1 MNTSNLQGRTVL
13 VTGAGSGIGRETAL
27 LAARRGADLAI
38 CDVDD
43 AGLADAEASARAL
56 GRRVV
61 ARHVDVAD
69 REQMREFADTVHDE
83 LGVVDVLVNNAG
95 VGLGAGLLETKLEDW
110 DWIVAINIMGVVH
123 GCHLFVPRMVERG
136 TGGHVANLSSLA
148 GFYATP
154 SLVAY
159 SATKFA
165 VLGLSESLREELQT
179 ARDRGDR
186 DLPGRHQH
194 SHHLPRPD
202 AGSGRRAGR
211 PRTRRRALSPAQL
224 WPRARRE
231 EHPQG
236 GGAQSLGGARR
247 PGGLVRLRDEALVA
261 AAGRLDRAAH
271 GCPGKAVARYRGM
284 SQRGNQRSSS
294 GSSGSSAPICAFRRS
309 SRSLSRCCSPP
320 AGTNG

>member
-43 AGLADAEASARAL
+43 AGLADVEASARTL
-56 GRRVV
+56 DRRVV
-61 ARHVDVAD
+61 ARRVDVAD

-83 LGVVDVLVNNAG
+83 LGVVDLLVNNAG

-136 TGGHVANLSSLA
+136 TGGHVANLSSAA

-165 VLGLSESLREELQT
+165 VLGLSESLREELQPHGIGVTAICPGIINTPITSSARMRGAAAEPGARERVAALYRRRNYGPDRVARNILKAVERNRSVAPISPEAWFAYAMKRASPRVAGWT
-179 ARDRGDR
+179 ARRM
-186 DLPGRHQH
+186 
-194 SHHLPRPD
+194 D
-202 AGSGRRAGR
+202 ALGRR
-211 PRTRRRALSPAQL
+211 
-224 WPRARRE
+224 
-231 EHPQG
+231 
-236 GGAQSLGGARR
+236 
-247 PGGLVRLRDEALVA
+247 
-261 AAGRLDRAAH
+261 
-271 GCPGKAVARYRGM
+271 
-284 SQRGNQRSSS
+284 
-294 GSSGSSAPICAFRRS
+294 
-309 SRSLSRCCSPP
+309 
-320 AGTNG
+320 

>member
-1 MNTSNLQGRTVL
+1 M
-13 VTGAGSGIGRETAL
+13 
-27 LAARRGADLAI
+27 
-38 CDVDD
+38 
-43 AGLADAEASARAL
+43 
-56 GRRVV
+56 V

-83 LGVVDVLVNNAG
+83 LGVVDLLVNNAG

-136 TGGHVANLSSLA
+136 TGGHVANLSSMA

-165 VLGLSESLREELQT
+165 VLGLSESLREELQPHGIGVT
-179 ARDRGDR
+179 AICPGIINTPITSHARVRGAAAE
-186 DLPGRHQH
+186 PG
-194 SHHLPRPD
+194 
-202 AGSGRRAGR
+202 ARA
-211 PRTRRRALSPAQL
+211 RRRPLSPAQL

-247 PGGLVRLRDEALVA
+247 RR
-261 AAGRLDRAAH
+261 R
-271 GCPGKAVARYRGM
+271 RG
-284 SQRGNQRSSS
+284 
-294 GSSGSSAPICAFRRS
+294 
-309 SRSLSRCCSPP
+309 SPT
-320 AGTNG
+320 G